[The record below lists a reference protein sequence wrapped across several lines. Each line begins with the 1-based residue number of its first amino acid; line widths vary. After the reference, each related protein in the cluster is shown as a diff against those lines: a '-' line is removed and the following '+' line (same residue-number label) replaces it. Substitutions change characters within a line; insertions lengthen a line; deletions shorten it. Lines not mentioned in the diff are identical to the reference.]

1 MLQYHFNK
9 IRKGFCKMMGYKRT
23 LKATVIATVL
33 LMSHALQAADKPD
46 SASYVA
52 GDVGPGGGRVY
63 FVDVS
68 GEHGLEAKAA
78 DELHSLNWNDAVSAA
93 TAHGAEWRL
102 PSKTELKLLYEQR
115 SLVGGFANDDYW
127 SATELDSNSAWI
139 QGFFNGDQDRYNKYS
154 TLRVRAVHAF

>member
-1 MLQYHFNK
+1 
-9 IRKGFCKMMGYKRT
+9 MGYNRT
-23 LKATVIATVL
+23 LKATAIAAVL
-33 LMSHALQAADKPD
+33 LMSHALQAADKTD

-52 GDVGPGGGRVY
+52 GDIGPHDGTVY
-63 FVDVS
+63 FVDAS

-78 DELHSLNWNDAVSAA
+78 DEMHSLNWNDAVSAA
-93 TAHGAEWRL
+93 SANGDGWRL

-127 SATELDSNSAWI
+127 SATELDSISAWI

-154 TLRVRAVHAF
+154 TLKVRAVHPF